1 MRNPLQEQLLKAGL
15 VKKDKAAKIVRDQA
29 KQRQGKAPAAPAEEK
44 VDARQLQAE
53 RAERDRALAA
63 ERNAEAKTK
72 EIRAQVRQIVD
83 LVKVKRDGD
92 TPYRFNDGERITSL
106 LVTDAQRAQLAAG
119 TLAIVRHGEG
129 FELIPRIAAD
139 KIHARAPDL
148 IALDH
153 GRKEGDPPP
162 GDDAD
167 ADAEFYKQFAV
178 PDDLMW

>member
-29 KQRQGKAPAAPAEEK
+29 KQRQGKAPVAADEEK

-63 ERNAEAKTK
+63 ERNAEARAK
-72 EIRAQVRQIVD
+72 ELRAQVRQIVEAK
-83 LVKVKRDGD
+83 KVKRDGEV
-92 TPYRFNDGERITSL
+92 PYRFNDGDRITSV
-106 LVTDAQRAQLAAG
+106 LVSEAQRAQLAAG
-119 TLAIVRHGEG
+119 ALAIVRQGDS
-129 FELIPRIAAD
+129 FELLPRAAAD
-139 KIHARAPDL
+139 QVHARVPEL

-153 GRKEGDPPP
+153 GRKEGDPAPVA
-162 GDDAD
+162 DDED
-167 ADAEFYKQFAV
+167 DFYKQFVV